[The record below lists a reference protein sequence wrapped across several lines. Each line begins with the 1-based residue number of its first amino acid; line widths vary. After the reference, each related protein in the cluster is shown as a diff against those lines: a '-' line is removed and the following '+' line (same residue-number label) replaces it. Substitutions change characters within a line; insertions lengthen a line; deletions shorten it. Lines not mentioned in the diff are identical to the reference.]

1 MPNFL
6 LALAVLALV
15 LVSSTS
21 CATRKFVRTDIGE
34 VSDKVDSLSTALEQ
48 TQERVQ
54 KNEAQIREVDQ
65 EAEAALKAAQEAQ
78 EAAAAAAK
86 LAKAVDAETDAIEK
100 ATRKIVYEVVVTEQE
115 GGFRFE
121 SAELPDAVKKELD
134 QLVAKLKAEPRNV
147 LITIEGYTDSTGP
160 RAVNERLGLER
171 AKAVQEYLYGQHQIP
186 LHKMEV
192 ISYGEEDPVAPNRTR
207 AGRAQN
213 RRVEI
218 KVLA

>member
-1 MPNFL
+1 MPKFL

-21 CATRKFVRTDIGE
+21 CATRKFLRTNIGE
-34 VSDKVDSLSTALEQ
+34 VSDKVDSLSTSLEQ

-65 EAEAALKAAQEAQ
+65 EAEAAQKAAQQAQ

-100 ATRKIVYEVVVTEQE
+100 ATRKIVYEVVMTEQE

-121 SAELPDAVKKELD
+121 SAELPDAAEKELD
-134 QLVAKLKAEPRNV
+134 ALVAKLNAEPRNV

-160 RAVNERLGLER
+160 E
-171 AKAVQEYLYGQHQIP
+171 
-186 LHKMEV
+186 
-192 ISYGEEDPVAPNRTR
+192 
-207 AGRAQN
+207 
-213 RRVEI
+213 
-218 KVLA
+218 